1 MKLVVRG
8 LVGVLGALALA
19 MAAAFWLNPGLP
31 AARLGVSALDA
42 LGFATLR
49 ADMGG
54 FFAMAGVLSLAA
66 AVRDNA
72 RLLTAPL
79 LLVTLA
85 LAARVGTAALSGYT
99 PEMAQPMV
107 VEAVLAAVLAL
118 GRRTLSAA

>member
-8 LVGVLGALALA
+8 VVGLVGVLALL
-19 MAAAFWLNPGLP
+19 MAAMFWLNPGLP
-31 AARLGVSALDA
+31 AARLGVAALDA

-54 FFAMAGVLSLAA
+54 FFAMAGILSLSAA
-66 AVRDNA
+66 LRDSA

-85 LAARVGTAALSGYT
+85 LAARIGTAALEGYT
-99 PEMAQPMV
+99 PAMAQPMAI
-107 VEAVLAAVLAL
+107 EAVLAAVLAL
-118 GRRTLSAA
+118 GRRTLTAA

>member
-8 LVGVLGALALA
+8 LVGVLGALALV
-19 MAAAFWLNPGLP
+19 MAAAFWANPGLP
-31 AARLGVSALDA
+31 AAKLGVSALNE

-66 AVRDNA
+66 AMRDSA

-79 LLVTLA
+79 LLVALA
-85 LAARVGTAALSGYT
+85 LAGRIGTAALSGYT
-99 PEMAQPMV
+99 PEMAEPMI
-107 VEAVLAAVLAL
+107 VEAVLVAVLAL
-118 GRRTLSAA
+118 GRRTLTAS

>member
-8 LVGVLGALALA
+8 LVGLLGALALV
-19 MAAAFWLNPGLP
+19 MAVAFWINPGLP
-31 AARLGVSALDA
+31 AARLGVSALSV

-54 FFAMAGVLSLAA
+54 FFAMAGVLSLAG

-79 LLVTLA
+79 LLVALA
-85 LAARVGTAALSGYT
+85 LAARIATAALSGYT

-107 VEAVLAAVLAL
+107 VEAVLVAVLAL
-118 GRRTLSAA
+118 GRRTLSVA